1 VTDISVEGIR
11 QRFRDEVTMLQEE
24 PAFQWGAGKA
34 ICAVDDAGL
43 PAVQVAVGN
52 VPLDYDL
59 WQGLRNPAV
68 VGRHPAG
75 LRELWEFHANRRKRK
90 VDESGRATIFQLP
103 LPFADA
109 KQTYRRAVLVS
120 AMLPFAPD
128 VMARYADVVLANRG
142 GASHL
147 FRRMYEESN
156 RLIDTAT
163 SRVAMALGTRD
174 NVVIPMHNDNVE
186 ALSREAIPATRQ
198 GVSHGP
204 SKGGNY
210 PQKSLAV
217 LLGLGQFGIS
227 RIVFRDV
234 VDGGRVRRFVGPLRS
249 IVLFDD
255 ASLVTDGEAG
265 IVHPTAAWRDYL
277 FTLFDFA
284 VTDPDVNR
292 GRFCTY
298 LPLDDEGCWK
308 CVGCCPSGAQANSAP
323 TARGDYAATVRQQ
336 RHRFW
341 EGRLQFDAARCC
353 EDRGQMQTLFPEWS
367 CARCVTICAV
377 AGTRRPDAVAH
388 FNAQRRAL
396 TS

>member
-1 VTDISVEGIR
+1 MDISVEGIL
-11 QRFRDEVTMLQEE
+11 QRFRGEVGTLQDE
-24 PAFQWGAGKA
+24 PAFQWGTGKA
-34 ICAVDDAGL
+34 ICDVDGEGR
-43 PAVQVAVGN
+43 PAVKVAVGN

-75 LRELWEFHANRRKRK
+75 LREVWEFHANRRKTK
-90 VDESGRATIFQLP
+90 VDESGRSTIFQLP
-103 LPFADA
+103 HPYDSA
-109 KQTYRRAVLVS
+109 KKVYRRAVLVS
-120 AMLPFAPD
+120 VMLPFAPD
-128 VMARYADVVLANRG
+128 VMARYADVVLATHSG
-142 GASHL
+142 SSHL
-147 FRRMYEESN
+147 FTRMYEEIN

-163 SRVAMALGTRD
+163 SRVAMTLGTRD
-174 NVVIPMHNDNVE
+174 NVVVPMHNDNVQ

-227 RIVFRDV
+227 RIVFRDE
-234 VDGGRVRRFVGPLRS
+234 VDGERVHRFVGPLRS
-249 IVLFDD
+249 IVLFDR
-255 ASLVTDGEAG
+255 APLVKDGDRG
-265 IVHPTAAWRDYL
+265 IVYPTATWREYL
-277 FTLFDFA
+277 FKLFDFT

-298 LPLDDEGCWK
+298 LPLDDEGCGK

-323 TARGDYAATVRQQ
+323 TSRGDFAANVRRQD
-336 RHRFW
+336 HRFW
-341 EGRLQFDAARCC
+341 DGHLQFDYAKCC
-353 EDRGQMQTLFPEWS
+353 EDRGQMRTLIPEWS

-377 AGTRRPDAVAH
+377 AGIRRPDAVA
-388 FNAQRRAL
+388 NYNTQLRAL